1 MGFLFF
7 GKKKSKKS
15 EVNEALA
22 HVNQISDN
30 LKHSFV
36 RIKSDIKVVRDWLS
50 FFKTRDED
58 YSKRF
63 IDMESRIEEIGQV
76 MTYLAERENVVE
88 KQPKV
93 QEKSKE
99 QPYYPKESSNLPPRM
114 ERTPLDD
121 LTETQKAIFFRL
133 GVFQR
138 ESGQEWT
145 ALKTLA
151 TDIYPGKSYDK
162 VRSTVSEY
170 IGILVDAGL
179 IHKLRKGKQTYL
191 AITEKGKTYFKGN
204 EAKQPEKIEPKSK

>member
-1 MGFLFF
+1 
-7 GKKKSKKS
+7 
-15 EVNEALA
+15 
-22 HVNQISDN
+22 
-30 LKHSFV
+30 
-36 RIKSDIKVVRDWLS
+36 
-50 FFKTRDED
+50 
-58 YSKRF
+58 
-63 IDMESRIEEIGQV
+63 
-76 MTYLAERENVVE
+76 
-88 KQPKV
+88 
-93 QEKSKE
+93 
-99 QPYYPKESSNLPPRM
+99 M

-151 TDIYPGKSYDK
+151 TDLYPGKSYDK